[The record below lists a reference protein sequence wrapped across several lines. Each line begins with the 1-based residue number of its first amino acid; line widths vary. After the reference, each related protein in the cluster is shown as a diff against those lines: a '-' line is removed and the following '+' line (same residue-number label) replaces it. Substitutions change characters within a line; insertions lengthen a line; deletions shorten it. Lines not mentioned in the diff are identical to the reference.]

1 MSADILILPTVRIER
16 SEKPRRAIEFM
27 PEDMF
32 HGFRTIAD
40 DFEKENRLGTA
51 IAIRAL
57 ADEIEKYR
65 TEFARAVVIVNEANR
80 ALALAQLKVSALL
93 LAAEK
98 MLPAIAANDLA
109 ALQILADELHAAI
122 KLAKG

>member
-16 SEKPRRAIEFM
+16 SEKPRAYEFM

-32 HGFRTIAD
+32 ASFHILANHHD
-40 DFEKENRLGTA
+40 KEGPPGTA

-57 ADEIEKYR
+57 TDEIEKYR
-65 TEFARAVVIVNEANR
+65 AEFAKAVVVVNEANR
-80 ALALAQLKVSALL
+80 ALALAQLKAATLF

-109 ALQILADELHAAI
+109 ALQSLADELHAAI